1 MKFFALSISSTFCV
15 LLSVCFQQNFAV
27 TNAFIPTS
35 TTVTSSNPRISSELY
50 DAPKSKSPMFEY
62 MKFDSNPT
70 FDVLAKTKDYIESN
84 QLGKFEEKYY
94 DDDYVLRGP
103 VVGPINRADL
113 FASQKG

>member
-1 MKFFALSISSTFCV
+1 
-15 LLSVCFQQNFAV
+15 
-27 TNAFIPTS
+27 
-35 TTVTSSNPRISSELY
+35 
-50 DAPKSKSPMFEY
+50 MFEY

-103 VVGPINRADL
+103 GMLRFCLKFERVFHVLQVFLIPIRFPFPTSTFTFCL
-113 FASQKG
+113 LE